1 MKLGQILTTPGSL
14 RARIG
19 WLVVISLL
27 PVFCFSIYA
36 SIQNQRERLAR
47 ADADLLA
54 IVRIASLVAERH
66 VEGARQLLNAVASGP
81 SLKGDAAS
89 AFCPAFLSNIR
100 NATKFLNIGFI
111 DKQGNLRCAAVW
123 DDRAINLSDRAYFKE
138 ALTTRAFSVGEYQ
151 IGHIFKR
158 PTLNFGVPVY
168 DDAGDIKGV
177 AFAALDIALLDLT
190 KIPLPSGVELAIT
203 DRNGVILST
212 NANQV
217 HHVGERLGD
226 QTLIAALQKAK
237 DKTVEIVDARG
248 VLKIYATTAVA
259 ESESGK
265 GVYAVANI
273 AKSAIVA
280 PAQIELARILAAISA
295 LALASLAIAR
305 WIGNRS
311 ILVPTQKLLRKVNE
325 LAGEDV
331 SHPATGSKPA
341 DNEITALTDAFERM
355 TNVLK
360 EHQDKRA
367 QGEAA
372 LFATQTRLL
381 TAQRIGHIGNWEYDV
396 RDDKVWWSDQTYK
409 IYGLDKMSGPLSYEG
424 ILAKVHPEDRSAFES
439 AQKILRGNGR
449 LDLAHRIVMPDGQV
463 RWVHGLG
470 EASFDN
476 DGQLQALSG
485 TVQDI
490 TRQRETEVALVEE
503 TRMLEL
509 LNDVERDLASL
520 MDLPSA
526 VQAVTEAGTQIVGAR
541 FGAFFYNVT
550 DDKGESLRL
559 YSLSGAPR
567 SAFEQFSQ
575 PRATALF
582 GPIFR
587 GEPAML
593 SDDVTNDPRYG
604 QLGPHYGMPPGHLAV
619 RSYLSVPVIS
629 RSGEVLGGLFFG
641 HPEPGMFTERSKR
654 MIEGMAAQAA
664 ITIDNALLYEA
675 VTKLNAQLEDR
686 VLRRTQQLQTAND
699 ELEAFSYS
707 VSHDLRSPLNT
718 INGFG
723 HLLLKSDGE
732 QLSKKGKHYLVRI
745 RASSI
750 KMGALID
757 GLLSLAKLSRAALNR
772 GDVDLSAMACKLV
785 EELRDPEPDRVVDI
799 DIQAGLMINGDVHM
813 VTVIMHNLLG
823 NAWKYSSK
831 TPHARIAIGSET
843 TAEGLTC
850 IFVRDNGAG
859 FDMAYAEKLFEV
871 YQRLHQDTEFAG
883 MGIGLANVKRA
894 IERHGGRIWAY
905 AAPGEGATFRFTLDA
920 VQ

>member
-1 MKLGQILTTPGSL
+1 M
-14 RARIG
+14 
-19 WLVVISLL
+19 
-27 PVFCFSIYA
+27 
-36 SIQNQRERLAR
+36 AR

-168 DDAGDIKGV
+168 DDAGNIKGV
-177 AFAALDIALLDLT
+177 AFAALDIALLDMT

-203 DRNGVILST
+203 DRNGVILAT

-217 HHVGERLGD
+217 HDVGERLGD
-226 QTLIAALQKAK
+226 QTLIVALQKAK

-248 VLKIYATTAVA
+248 VPKIYATTAVA

-273 AKSAIVA
+273 AKSAIIV
-280 PAQIELARILAAISA
+280 PAQIELAWILAAISA
-295 LALASLAIAR
+295 LALVSLALAR

-331 SHPATGSKPA
+331 SHPATESKPA
-341 DNEITALTDAFERM
+341 GNEITALTDAFERM
-355 TNVLK
+355 TNVLRD
-360 EHQDKRA
+360 HQDKRA

-396 RDDKVWWSDQTYK
+396 RDDKVWWSDQTYE
-409 IYGLDKMSGPLSYEG
+409 IYGLDKMSEPLSYEG
-424 ILAKVHPEDRSAFES
+424 ILVKVHPEDRSAFES
-439 AQKILRGNGR
+439 AQKILRGGGR
-449 LDLAHRIVMPDGQV
+449 LDLVHRIVMPDGQV

-476 DGQLQALSG
+476 DGQLRALSG

-490 TRQRETEVALVEE
+490 SLQRETEVALIEE

-509 LNDVERDLASL
+509 LNDAERGLASL
-520 MDLPSA
+520 MDLSSA
-526 VQAVTEAGTQIVGAR
+526 VQAVTDAGTQIIGAR

-550 DDKGESLRL
+550 DDKGEGLML

-567 SAFEQFSQ
+567 CAFDRFGH
-575 PRATALF
+575 PRATSLF
-582 GPIFR
+582 GPMFR

-593 SDDVTNDPRYG
+593 SDDVMNHPSYG

-619 RSYLSVPVIS
+619 RSYLSVPVVS

-641 HPEPGMFTERSKR
+641 HPEPGKFTERSKR

-664 ITIDNALLYEA
+664 ITIDNTRLYEA
-675 VTKLNAQLEDR
+675 VTKLNTQLEDR
-686 VLRRTQQLQTAND
+686 VRVRTQQLQTVND

-723 HLLLKSDGE
+723 QLLLKSDGE
-732 QLSKKGKHYLVRI
+732 QLSEKGKHYLARI

-757 GLLSLAKLSRAALNR
+757 GLLSLSKLSREALTR
-772 GDVDLSAMACKLV
+772 GDIDLTAMAYKLV
-785 EELRDPEPDRVVDI
+785 EELSDPEPDRVVDI
-799 DIQAGLMINGDVHM
+799 DIQAGLMINGDPHM
-813 VTVIMHNLLG
+813 VTVIMQNLIG

-850 IFVRDNGAG
+850 IFVRDNGVG
-859 FDMAYAEKLFEV
+859 FDMAHAEKLFEV

-883 MGIGLANVKRA
+883 MGIGLANVKRV
-894 IERHGGRIWAY
+894 IERHGGRIWAHS
-905 AAPGEGATFRFTLDA
+905 APGEGATFRFTLDA